1 MGTVYTSFQ
10 ENNEKRR
17 ELKNRNLSDQG
28 RNFDLTEREIM
39 ELSSTS
45 IDLGSAR
52 I

>member
-28 RNFDLTEREIM
+28 RNFDLTEEIM